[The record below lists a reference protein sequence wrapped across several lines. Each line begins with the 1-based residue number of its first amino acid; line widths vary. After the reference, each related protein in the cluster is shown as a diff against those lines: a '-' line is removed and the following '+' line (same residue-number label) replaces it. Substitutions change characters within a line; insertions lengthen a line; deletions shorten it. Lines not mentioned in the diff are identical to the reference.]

1 MIRNVFTKCI
11 IFDKIE
17 SVIKLEYIFTDEQ
30 WQEVYQCFSRWSKEG
45 VFENIFKAVIKAADT
60 SEISIDSTFVKVHQP
75 ALIGKPIKINL

>member
-17 SVIKLEYIFTDEQ
+17 SMIQLEYMFTEEQ
-30 WQEVYQCFSRWSKEG
+30 WQEVYQCFSRCSKESL
-45 VFENIFKAVIKAADT
+45 FDNIFKAVIKAADT

-75 ALIGKPIKINL
+75 ALIG

>member
-30 WQEVYQCFSRWSKEG
+30 WEEVYQCFSRWSKEG

-60 SEISIDSTFVKVHQP
+60 SEISIDSTFVKVHQH
-75 ALIGKPIKINL
+75 AFSDLKKGNV